1 MSTAMW
7 WMVIGIVLIVVE
19 LMITSVIAVFFG
31 IAAIVTAL
39 LLQFGVI
46 ESLAMQYTVFAVV
59 SIAALFFARG
69 RLANW
74 FKGHSK
80 GGNVEKPSFQNDI
93 GERVTVVDDFQ
104 RGAGKVILNGVRW
117 NALSTEDLMAG
128 ETVWVIANE
137 GIQLTVAR
145 DRFSTPLQH

>member
-7 WMVIGIVLIVVE
+7 WMLIGILLIVIE

-39 LLQFGVI
+39 LLQLGLI
-46 ESLAMQYTVFAVV
+46 ESLAMQYMVFTVV
-59 SIAALFFARG
+59 SVATLFFARG

-74 FKGHSK
+74 FKGYSK
-80 GGNVEKPSFQNDI
+80 DGKEEKPSFQNDI
-93 GERVTVVDDFQ
+93 GERVIVVSDFQ
-104 RGAGKVILNGVRW
+104 QGSGKVVLNGVRW
-117 NALSTEDLMAG
+117 NALSTEDLKAG

-145 DRFSTPLQH
+145 EKFSTPPQL